1 MMGPHGPPN
10 SFVYTPEPKYN
21 LMGITR
27 AAMIGTF
34 TWALM
39 AIADVHHNIAIGSG
53 IFTAFFAESIFQS
66 NIRSVLK
73 HKATSL
79 QTELN
84 LAIVQLNDMKQALVK
99 TTHELRNALGELHR
113 RDAIGS
119 PAARELLA
127 RQEEALDAQS
137 AALEVS
143 SSRSNETLE
152 SLERMVVAQG
162 SQTTRMQ
169 EVLTQ
174 VLQKLALEPRQ
185 NIHMRDSVLMQ
196 EQDSIPTMDDDVMA
210 MLA

>member
-1 MMGPHGPPN
+1 MMGAHGPPS
-10 SFVYTPEPKYN
+10 SFVYTPVTKYY

-27 AAMIGTF
+27 AALIGSF

-39 AIADVHHNIAIGSG
+39 MIADVTHNIALGAG
-53 IFTAFFAESIFQS
+53 VFTAFFAESIFQS
-66 NIRSVLK
+66 NTRTVLK

-79 QTELN
+79 ETELN
-84 LAIVQLNDMKQALVK
+84 LAIVQLNDMKRALDK
-99 TTHELRNALGELHR
+99 TTHDLRNALGELHR

-137 AALEVS
+137 AALDVS
-143 SSRSNETLE
+143 SSRSIETLE

-162 SQTTRMQ
+162 SQTARMQ

>member
-1 MMGPHGPPN
+1 
-10 SFVYTPEPKYN
+10 
-21 LMGITR
+21 L
-27 AAMIGTF
+27 
-34 TWALM
+34 
-39 AIADVHHNIAIGSG
+39 D
-53 IFTAFFAESIFQS
+53 
-66 NIRSVLK
+66 
-73 HKATSL
+73 
-79 QTELN
+79 
-84 LAIVQLNDMKQALVK
+84 K
-99 TTHELRNALGELHR
+99 TTHDLRNALGELHR

-143 SSRSNETLE
+143 SSRSIETLE

-162 SQTTRMQ
+162 SQTARMQ

>member
-1 MMGPHGPPN
+1 MMM
-10 SFVYTPEPKYN
+10 V
-21 LMGITR
+21 
-27 AAMIGTF
+27 
-34 TWALM
+34 
-39 AIADVHHNIAIGSG
+39 ADVHHNVALGAG
-53 IFTAFFAESIFQS
+53 VFTAFFAESIFQS

-84 LAIVQLNDMKQALVK
+84 LAIVQLNDMQRALDK
-99 TTHELRNALGELHR
+99 TTHELRNALGEIHR

-143 SSRSNETLE
+143 SSRSIETLE

-162 SQTTRMQ
+162 SQTARMQ

-185 NIHMRDSVLMQ
+185 NINMRDSVLMQ
-196 EQDSIPTMDDDVMA
+196 EQDSIPAMNDDVMA

>member
-1 MMGPHGPPN
+1 MMGAHGPPGL
-10 SFVYTPEPKYN
+10 FVYTPKPKYN

-27 AAMIGTF
+27 AAIIGTF
-34 TWALM
+34 TWAMM
-39 AIADVHHNIAIGSG
+39 ALADVHHNFALVAGVI
-53 IFTAFFAESIFQS
+53 TAFFAESIFQS
-66 NIRSVLK
+66 NTRSILK
-73 HKATSL
+73 HKATGL

-84 LAIVQLNDMKQALVK
+84 LAIVQLNDMKRALDK

-143 SSRSNETLE
+143 SSRSIETLE

-162 SQTTRMQ
+162 SQTARMQ

-174 VLQKLALEPRQ
+174 VLQKLALAPRQ

-196 EQDSIPTMDDDVMA
+196 EQDSIPTMNDDVMA
-210 MLA
+210 MLS

>member
-1 MMGPHGPPN
+1 MGPHGPPN
-10 SFVYTPEPKYN
+10 SFVYTPGSKYY

-34 TWALM
+34 TWAMM
-39 AIADVHHNIAIGSG
+39 AIADVHHNIALGSAV
-53 IFTAFFAESIFQS
+53 ISAFFAESVFQS
-66 NIRSVLK
+66 NTRSVLK

-84 LAIVQLNDMKQALVK
+84 LAIVQLNDMKQALDK
-99 TTHELRNALGELHR
+99 TTHDLRNALGELHR

-143 SSRSNETLE
+143 SSRSIETLE

-162 SQTTRMQ
+162 SQTARMQ

-196 EQDSIPTMDDDVMA
+196 EQDSIPTMNDSVMA

>member
-1 MMGPHGPPN
+1 MMGAHGPPGL
-10 SFVYTPEPKYN
+10 FVYTPKPKYN

-27 AAMIGTF
+27 AAIIGTF
-34 TWALM
+34 TWAMM
-39 AIADVHHNIAIGSG
+39 ALADVHHNFALVAGVI
-53 IFTAFFAESIFQS
+53 TAFFAESIFQS
-66 NIRSVLK
+66 NTRSILK
-73 HKATSL
+73 HKATGL

-84 LAIVQLNDMKQALVK
+84 LAIVQLNDMKRALDK

-143 SSRSNETLE
+143 SSRSIETLE

-162 SQTTRMQ
+162 SQTARMQ

-174 VLQKLALEPRQ
+174 VLQKLALEPRE

>member
-1 MMGPHGPPN
+1 MMGTHGPPA
-10 SFVYTPEPKYN
+10 SFVYTPVTKYY

-27 AAMIGTF
+27 AALIGSF
-34 TWALM
+34 TWAM
-39 AIADVHHNIAIGSG
+39 MMVADVHHNVALGAG
-53 IFTAFFAESIFQS
+53 VFTAFFAESIFQS

-84 LAIVQLNDMKQALVK
+84 LAIVQLNDMQRALDK
-99 TTHELRNALGELHR
+99 TTHELRNALGEIHR

-143 SSRSNETLE
+143 SSRSIETLE

-162 SQTTRMQ
+162 SQTARMQ

-185 NIHMRDSVLMQ
+185 NINMRDSVLMQ
-196 EQDSIPTMDDDVMA
+196 EQDSIPAMNDDVMA